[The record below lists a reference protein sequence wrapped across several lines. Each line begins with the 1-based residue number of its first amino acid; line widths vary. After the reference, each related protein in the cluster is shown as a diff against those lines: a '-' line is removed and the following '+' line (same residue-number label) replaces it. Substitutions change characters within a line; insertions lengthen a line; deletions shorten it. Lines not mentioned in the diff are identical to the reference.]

1 MYKEGGHEKSWR
13 RGVSMIKTLW
23 MKLSN
28 NSNENHLAGVGG
40 TFLRS
45 NENFFLKTRL
55 VPSGPASTGVARA
68 QSLLTPASYPQDPP
82 QDLKTSGEWNTASAP
97 IQSRGT

>member
-40 TFLRS
+40 
-45 NENFFLKTRL
+45 
-55 VPSGPASTGVARA
+55 
-68 QSLLTPASYPQDPP
+68 
-82 QDLKTSGEWNTASAP
+82 DLFK
-97 IQSRGT
+97 I